1 MSFQIYYTAEMFW
14 LPFLLQLFG
23 HGIISSKDCS
33 EYIFFTWTG
42 WKHIL
47 ILSQFVLFFPP
58 NRLKISAPFKL
69 NNKKYYSSLLC
80 YFSYLFAFFVCS
92 SIYLNAWLTWHDF
105 HMYFCHFTKINT
117 IYNVELF
124 FNLCYTE
131 RDRMLDI
138 FYETNEK
145 ISSSISLQSIL
156 KKESYLLTH
165 LLSDIVF
172 QFTKPR
178 HVSEEASSLAPWYLN
193 IRVLVM
199 TIAIIVW

>member
-1 MSFQIYYTAEMFW
+1 MLR

-124 FNLCYTE
+124 FNLCCTE

-138 FYETNEK
+138 FYETNAK

-156 KKESYLLTH
+156 EKRIIFAYALIIRYCFSIHKT
-165 LLSDIVF
+165 
-172 QFTKPR
+172 TPR
-178 HVSEEASSLAPWYLN
+178 
-193 IRVLVM
+193 I
-199 TIAIIVW
+199 

>member
-1 MSFQIYYTAEMFW
+1 MFLIAFPFAVIWTRYYKFKRLQRIY
-14 LPFLLQLFG
+14 LLHMDRMETYSYL
-23 HGIISSKDCS
+23 ISIC
-33 EYIFFTWTG
+33 
-42 WKHIL
+42 
-47 ILSQFVLFFPP
+47 FVLPP

-69 NNKKYYSSLLC
+69 NNKKYSSSLLC

-105 HMYFCHFTKINT
+105 HIYFCHFTKINT

-124 FNLCYTE
+124 FNLCCTE

-138 FYETNEK
+138 FYETNAK

-178 HVSEEASSLAPWYLN
+178 HVSEEASSLAP
-193 IRVLVM
+193 
-199 TIAIIVW
+199 

>member
-1 MSFQIYYTAEMFW
+1 MFLIAFPFAVIWTRYHKFKRLQRIYLLHMDRMETYSYLISICFVLPPEPIKHFRSFQIEQQKIYFK
-14 LPFLLQLFG
+14 
-23 HGIISSKDCS
+23 SV
-33 EYIFFTWTG
+33 
-42 WKHIL
+42 
-47 ILSQFVLFFPP
+47 VLFF
-58 NRLKISAPFKL
+58 IFI
-69 NNKKYYSSLLC
+69 C
-80 YFSYLFAFFVCS
+80 VFFCS

-105 HMYFCHFTKINT
+105 HIYFCHFTKINT

-124 FNLCYTE
+124 FNLCCTE

-138 FYETNEK
+138 FYETNAK

-178 HVSEEASSLAPWYLN
+178 HVSEEASSLAP
-193 IRVLVM
+193 
-199 TIAIIVW
+199 

>member
-1 MSFQIYYTAEMFW
+1 MKE
-14 LPFLLQLFG
+14 LK
-23 HGIISSKDCS
+23 SSKKIEFSDLLYCRNVL
-33 EYIFFTWTG
+33 IAFPFAVIWTRYYKFKG
-42 WKHIL
+42 LQRIYLLHMDRMETYSYL
-47 ILSQFVLFFPP
+47 ISICFVLPP

-105 HMYFCHFTKINT
+105 HIYFCHFTKINT

-124 FNLCYTE
+124 FNLCCTE

-178 HVSEEASSLAPWYLN
+178 HVSEEASSLAP
-193 IRVLVM
+193 
-199 TIAIIVW
+199 